1 MTLNLSAAIKDINQE
16 KGISEELIQETIV
29 TALTNAYKKY
39 YGTIE
44 NLSIKITDSYI
55 FTVNSIKEVVE
66 ELDDDLYE
74 IELSEAIN
82 YTPSAKLGDKLE
94 IPCDPKEFGQLAIHS
109 AKQTILQKLKEIEK
123 NTKLS
128 NFKRKEGEIIVG
140 FVQRIKDGNIFV
152 NLGDQE
158 PEGILLKND
167 QSPLELDSYS
177 SGDRI
182 KTIIYKVEP
191 DKRGNNISIKLSRR
205 NEEFVK
211 KLLML
216 EIPELSD
223 ETIKIKEIQR
233 EAGYRTKVAVYT
245 EKSEID
251 PVGACIGT
259 SGNRIKNITKE
270 LSGEKIDIIQWSASP
285 RAFIAQALTPAQVI
299 DVVITSEE
307 EKTATAVM
315 DESQLSFAIG
325 IRGANIN
332 LAKKISGWKIEVM
345 TKAEALEKN
354 LIIDQIQKAEELF
367 RPMPESEE
375 IEEEEEEKEEVIE
388 ETIDNTEENPADGD
402 YMLDDL
408 EISNEIKSILTTNK
422 IYSVEELI
430 EIEDFSTLPGITP
443 DMAKELQQ
451 YIDENFD
458 IIDEDSQCPECG
470 STLPENS
477 EKCPNCGIDIY
488 YCPDCGAPISVNEA
502 KCSRCGVEIEFEK
515 E

>member
-1 MTLNLSAAIKDINQE
+1 MTLNLSTAIREINQE
-16 KGISEELIQETIV
+16 KGISEELIQETIES
-29 TALTNAYKKY
+29 ALTHAYKKY
-39 YGTIE
+39 YGTLE
-44 NLSIKITDSYI
+44 NLSIRVSDGFT

-66 ELDDDLYE
+66 ELDDDLFE
-74 IELSEAIN
+74 IELSEAVKFV
-82 YTPSAKLGDKLE
+82 PSAKLGDKLE

-109 AKQTILQKLKEIEK
+109 AKQTILQRLKEIEK

-140 FVQRIKDGNIFV
+140 FVQRVKDGNVFV

-158 PEGILLKND
+158 PEGILLKMD
-167 QSPLELDSYS
+167 QSPAELEIYS
-177 SGDRI
+177 PGDRI
-182 KTIIYKVEP
+182 KSIIYKVEP
-191 DKRGNNISIKLSRR
+191 DRRSNNISIRLSRR

-245 EKSEID
+245 EKDEID
-251 PVGACIGT
+251 PVGACVG
-259 SGNRIKNITKE
+259 SKGNRIQNITKE
-270 LSGEKIDIIQWSASP
+270 LSGEKIDVIQWSANP
-285 RAFIAQALTPAQVI
+285 KVFIAHALTPAEVI
-299 DVVITSEE
+299 DVIITNEE
-307 EKTATAVM
+307 EKTATAIM
-315 DESQLSFAIG
+315 EESQLSFAIG
-325 IRGANIN
+325 ARGANIN
-332 LAKKISGWKIEVM
+332 LAKKISGWKIDVI
-345 TKAEALEKN
+345 TKAEALENN
-354 LIIDQIQKAEELF
+354 LIIDQLQKAEELF
-367 RPMPESEE
+367 RQIPED
-375 IEEEEEEKEEVIE
+375 EEVTEKNDEVVDNNIE
-388 ETIDNTEENPADGD
+388 ETSAEGD

-408 EISNEIKSILTTNK
+408 EISDEIKTILTTNK

-430 EIEDFSTLPGITP
+430 KIEDFSTLPGITP
-443 DMAKELQQ
+443 EMAKELQE

-458 IIDEDSQCPECG
+458 IIDEDLQCPECG
-470 STLPENS
+470 AALAENA

-488 YCPDCGAPISVNEA
+488 YCPDCGAPISVNET

>member
-1 MTLNLSAAIKDINQE
+1 MTLNLSTAIREINQE
-16 KGISEELIQETIV
+16 KGISEELIQETIES
-29 TALTNAYKKY
+29 ALTHAYKKY
-39 YGTIE
+39 YGTLE
-44 NLSIKITDSYI
+44 NLSIRVSDGFT

-66 ELDDDLYE
+66 ELDDDLFE
-74 IELSEAIN
+74 IELSEAVKFV
-82 YTPSAKLGDKLE
+82 PSAKLGDKLE

-109 AKQTILQKLKEIEK
+109 AKQTILQRLKEIEK

-140 FVQRIKDGNIFV
+140 FVQRVKDGNVFV

-158 PEGILLKND
+158 PEGILLKMD
-167 QSPLELDSYS
+167 QSPAELEIYS
-177 SGDRI
+177 PGDRI
-182 KTIIYKVEP
+182 KSIIYKVEP
-191 DKRGNNISIKLSRR
+191 DRRSNNISIRLSRR

-245 EKSEID
+245 EKDEID
-251 PVGACIGT
+251 PVGACVG
-259 SGNRIKNITKE
+259 SKGNRIQNITKE
-270 LSGEKIDIIQWSASP
+270 LSGEKIDVIQWSANP
-285 RAFIAQALTPAQVI
+285 KVFIAHALTPAEVI
-299 DVVITSEE
+299 DVIITNEE
-307 EKTATAVM
+307 EKTATAIM
-315 DESQLSFAIG
+315 EESQLSFAIG
-325 IRGANIN
+325 ARGAKRNI
-332 LAKKISGWKIEVM
+332 AQKISGLKKEVL
-345 TKAEALEKN
+345 TKAEALENN
-354 LIIDQIQKAEELF
+354 LIIDQLQKAEELF
-367 RPMPESEE
+367 RQIPED
-375 IEEEEEEKEEVIE
+375 EEVTEENDEVVDNNIE
-388 ETIDNTEENPADGD
+388 ETSAEGD

-408 EISNEIKSILTTNK
+408 EISDEIKTILTTNK

-430 EIEDFSTLPGITP
+430 KIEDFSTLPGITP
-443 DMAKELQQ
+443 EMAKELQE

-458 IIDEDSQCPECG
+458 IIDEDLQCPECG
-470 STLPENS
+470 AALAENA

-488 YCPDCGAPISVNEA
+488 YCPDCGAPISVNET

>member
-1 MTLNLSAAIKDINQE
+1 MTLNLSTAIREINQE
-16 KGISEELIQETIV
+16 KGISEELIQETIES
-29 TALTNAYKKY
+29 ALTHAYKKY
-39 YGTIE
+39 YGTLE
-44 NLSIKITDSYI
+44 NLSIRVSDGFT

-66 ELDDDLYE
+66 ELDDDLFE
-74 IELSEAIN
+74 IELSEAVKFV
-82 YTPSAKLGDKLE
+82 PSAKLGDKLE

-109 AKQTILQKLKEIEK
+109 AKQTILQRLKEIEK

-140 FVQRIKDGNIFV
+140 FVQRVKDGNVFV

-158 PEGILLKND
+158 PEGILLKMD
-167 QSPLELDSYS
+167 QSPAELEIYS
-177 SGDRI
+177 PGDRI
-182 KTIIYKVEP
+182 KSIIYKVEP
-191 DKRGNNISIKLSRR
+191 DRRSNNISIRLSRR

-245 EKSEID
+245 EKDEID
-251 PVGACIGT
+251 PVGACVG
-259 SGNRIKNITKE
+259 SKGNRIQNITKE
-270 LSGEKIDIIQWSASP
+270 LSGEKIDVIQWSANP
-285 RAFIAQALTPAQVI
+285 KVFIAHALTPAEVI
-299 DVVITSEE
+299 DVIITNEE
-307 EKTATAVM
+307 EKTATAIM
-315 DESQLSFAIG
+315 EESQLSFAIG
-325 IRGANIN
+325 ARGANIN
-332 LAKKISGWKIEVM
+332 LAKKISGWKIDVI
-345 TKAEALEKN
+345 TKAEALENN
-354 LIIDQIQKAEELF
+354 LIVDQLQKAEELF
-367 RPMPESEE
+367 RQIPED
-375 IEEEEEEKEEVIE
+375 EEVTEENDEVVDNNIE
-388 ETIDNTEENPADGD
+388 ETSAEGD

-408 EISNEIKSILTTNK
+408 EISDEIKTILTTNK

-430 EIEDFSTLPGITP
+430 KIEDFSTLPGITP
-443 DMAKELQQ
+443 EMAKELQE

-458 IIDEDSQCPECG
+458 IIDEDLQCPECG
-470 STLPENS
+470 AALAENA

-488 YCPDCGAPISVNEA
+488 YCPDCGAPISVNET

>member
-1 MTLNLSAAIKDINQE
+1 MTLNLSTAIREINQE
-16 KGISEELIQETIV
+16 KGISEELIQETIES
-29 TALTNAYKKY
+29 ALTHAYKKY
-39 YGTIE
+39 YGTLE
-44 NLSIKITDSYI
+44 NLSIRVSDGFT

-66 ELDDDLYE
+66 ELDDDLFE
-74 IELSEAIN
+74 IELSEAVKFV
-82 YTPSAKLGDKLE
+82 PSAKLGDKLE

-109 AKQTILQKLKEIEK
+109 AKQTILQRLKEIEK

-140 FVQRIKDGNIFV
+140 FVQRVKDGNVFV

-158 PEGILLKND
+158 PEGILLKMD
-167 QSPLELDSYS
+167 QSPAELEIYS
-177 SGDRI
+177 PGDRI
-182 KTIIYKVEP
+182 KSIIYKVEP
-191 DKRGNNISIKLSRR
+191 DRRSNNISIRLSRR

-245 EKSEID
+245 EKDEID
-251 PVGACIGT
+251 PVGACVG
-259 SGNRIKNITKE
+259 SKGNRIQNITKE
-270 LSGEKIDIIQWSASP
+270 LSGEKIDVIQWSANP
-285 RAFIAQALTPAQVI
+285 KVFIAHALTPAEVI
-299 DVVITSEE
+299 DVIITNEE
-307 EKTATAVM
+307 EKTATAIM
-315 DESQLSFAIG
+315 EESQLSFAIG
-325 IRGANIN
+325 ARGANIN
-332 LAKKISGWKIEVM
+332 LAKKISGWKIDVI
-345 TKAEALEKN
+345 TKAEALENN
-354 LIIDQIQKAEELF
+354 LIIDQLQKAEELF
-367 RPMPESEE
+367 RQIPED
-375 IEEEEEEKEEVIE
+375 EEVTEENDEVVNNNIE
-388 ETIDNTEENPADGD
+388 ETSAEGD

-408 EISNEIKSILTTNK
+408 EISDEIKTILTTNK

-430 EIEDFSTLPGITP
+430 KIEDFSTLPGITP
-443 DMAKELQQ
+443 EMAKELQE

-458 IIDEDSQCPECG
+458 IIDEDLQCPECG
-470 STLPENS
+470 AALAENA

-488 YCPDCGAPISVNEA
+488 YCPDCGAPISVNET

>member
-375 IEEEEEEKEEVIE
+375 IEEEEEKEEVIE

>member
-1 MTLNLSAAIKDINQE
+1 MTLNLSTAIREINQE
-16 KGISEELIQETIV
+16 KGISEELIQETIES
-29 TALTNAYKKY
+29 ALTHAYKKY
-39 YGTIE
+39 YGTLE
-44 NLSIKITDSYI
+44 NLSIRVSDGFT

-66 ELDDDLYE
+66 ELDDDLFE
-74 IELSEAIN
+74 IELSEAVKFV
-82 YTPSAKLGDKLE
+82 PSAKLGDKLE

-109 AKQTILQKLKEIEK
+109 AKQTILQRLKEIEK

-140 FVQRIKDGNIFV
+140 FVQRVKDGNVFV

-158 PEGILLKND
+158 PEGILLKMD
-167 QSPLELDSYS
+167 QSPAELEIYS
-177 SGDRI
+177 PGDRI
-182 KTIIYKVEP
+182 KSIIYKVEP
-191 DKRGNNISIKLSRR
+191 DRRSNNISIRLSRR

-245 EKSEID
+245 EKDEID
-251 PVGACIGT
+251 PVGACVG
-259 SGNRIKNITKE
+259 SKGNRIQNITKE
-270 LSGEKIDIIQWSASP
+270 LSGEKIDVIQWSANP
-285 RAFIAQALTPAQVI
+285 KVFIAHALTPAEVI
-299 DVVITSEE
+299 DVIITNEE
-307 EKTATAVM
+307 EKTATAIM
-315 DESQLSFAIG
+315 EESQLSFAIG
-325 IRGANIN
+325 ARGANIN
-332 LAKKISGWKIEVM
+332 LAKKISGWKIDVI
-345 TKAEALEKN
+345 TKAEALENN
-354 LIIDQIQKAEELF
+354 LIIDQLQKAEELF
-367 RPMPESEE
+367 RQIPED
-375 IEEEEEEKEEVIE
+375 EEVTEENDEVVDNNIE
-388 ETIDNTEENPADGD
+388 ETSAEGD

-408 EISNEIKSILTTNK
+408 EISDEIKTILTTNK

-430 EIEDFSTLPGITP
+430 KIEDFSTLPGITP
-443 DMAKELQQ
+443 EMAKELQE

-458 IIDEDSQCPECG
+458 IIDEDLQCPECG
-470 STLPENS
+470 AALAENA

-488 YCPDCGAPISVNEA
+488 YCPDCGAPISVNET

>member
-16 KGISEELIQETIV
+16 KGINEELILETIEM
-29 TALTNAYKKY
+29 ALTNAYKKY
-39 YGTIE
+39 YGTLE
-44 NLSIKITDSYI
+44 NFSMKVTDGYT
-55 FTVNSIKEVVE
+55 FTVCSVKEVVE

-74 IELSEAIN
+74 IELSEAIK
-82 YTPSAKLGDKLE
+82 YSPTAKLGDKLE
-94 IPCDPKEFGQLAIHS
+94 IPCDPKEFGHLAIHS

-140 FVQRIKDGNIFV
+140 FVQRIKDGTIFV

-158 PEGILLKND
+158 PEGILLEKD

-182 KTIIYKVEP
+182 KTIINRVDP
-191 DKRGNNISIKLSRR
+191 DRRGNILIRLSRR
-205 NEEFVK
+205 NEAFVK

-216 EIPELSD
+216 EIPELND

-233 EAGYRTKVAVYT
+233 DAGYRTKVAVYT

-251 PVGACIGT
+251 PVGACVGT
-259 SGNRIKNITKE
+259 KGNRIQNITKE
-270 LSGEKIDIIQWSASP
+270 LSGEKIDVIQWSANP
-285 RAFIAQALTPAQVI
+285 KIFIANALTPAEVI
-299 DVVITSEE
+299 DVVITNEE
-307 EKTATAVM
+307 EKTAIAVM
-315 DESQLSFAIG
+315 EESQLSFAIG

-345 TKAEALEKN
+345 TKAEALENN
-354 LIIDQIQKAEELF
+354 LIIDQLQRAEELF
-367 RPMPESEE
+367 RQIPEN
-375 IEEEEEEKEEVIE
+375 EEVIE
-388 ETIDNTEENPADGD
+388 EEEIIEETPETTEEISANNDD

-408 EISNEIKSILTTNK
+408 EIKDEIKAVLTKNK

-430 EIEDFSTLPGITP
+430 KIEDFSTLPGITSE
-443 DMAKELQQ
+443 MAKELQD

-470 STLPENS
+470 AALSENA

-488 YCPDCGAPISVNEA
+488 YCPDCGAPISVNET
-502 KCSRCGVEIEFEK
+502 KCSRCGVEIEFAK

>member
-1 MTLNLSAAIKDINQE
+1 MTLNLSTAIREINQE
-16 KGISEELIQETIV
+16 KGISEELIQETIES
-29 TALTNAYKKY
+29 ALTHAYKKY
-39 YGTIE
+39 YGTLE
-44 NLSIKITDSYI
+44 NLSIRVSDGFT

-66 ELDDDLYE
+66 ELDDDLFE
-74 IELSEAIN
+74 IELSEAVKFV
-82 YTPSAKLGDKLE
+82 PSAKLGDKLE

-109 AKQTILQKLKEIEK
+109 AKQTILQRLKEIEK

-140 FVQRIKDGNIFV
+140 FVQRVKDGNVFV

-158 PEGILLKND
+158 PEGILLKMD
-167 QSPLELDSYS
+167 QSPAELEIYS
-177 SGDRI
+177 PGDRI
-182 KTIIYKVEP
+182 KSIIYKVEP
-191 DKRGNNISIKLSRR
+191 DRRSNNISIRLSRR

-245 EKSEID
+245 EKDEID
-251 PVGACIGT
+251 PVGACVG
-259 SGNRIKNITKE
+259 SKGNRIQNITKE
-270 LSGEKIDIIQWSASP
+270 LSGEKIDVIQWSANP
-285 RAFIAQALTPAQVI
+285 KVFIAHALTPAEVI
-299 DVVITSEE
+299 DVIITNEE
-307 EKTATAVM
+307 EKTATAIM
-315 DESQLSFAIG
+315 EESQLSFAIG
-325 IRGANIN
+325 ARGANIN
-332 LAKKISGWKIEVM
+332 LAKKISGWKIDVI
-345 TKAEALEKN
+345 TKAEALENN
-354 LIIDQIQKAEELF
+354 LIIDQLQKAEELF
-367 RPMPESEE
+367 RQIPED
-375 IEEEEEEKEEVIE
+375 EEVTEENDEVVDNNIE
-388 ETIDNTEENPADGD
+388 ETSTEGD

-408 EISNEIKSILTTNK
+408 EISDEIKTILTTNK

-430 EIEDFSTLPGITP
+430 KIEDFSTLPGITP
-443 DMAKELQQ
+443 EMAKELQE

-458 IIDEDSQCPECG
+458 IIDEDLQCPECG
-470 STLPENS
+470 AALAENA

-488 YCPDCGAPISVNEA
+488 YCPDCGAPISVNET

>member
-1 MTLNLSAAIKDINQE
+1 MTLNLSTAIREINQE
-16 KGISEELIQETIV
+16 KGISEELIQETIES
-29 TALTNAYKKY
+29 ALTHAYKKY
-39 YGTIE
+39 YGTLE
-44 NLSIKITDSYI
+44 NLSIRVSDGFT

-66 ELDDDLYE
+66 ELDDDLFE
-74 IELSEAIN
+74 IELSEAVKFV
-82 YTPSAKLGDKLE
+82 PSAKLGDKLE

-109 AKQTILQKLKEIEK
+109 AKQTILQRLKEIEK

-140 FVQRIKDGNIFV
+140 FVQRVKDGNVFV

-158 PEGILLKND
+158 PEGILLKMD
-167 QSPLELDSYS
+167 QSPAELEIYS
-177 SGDRI
+177 PGDRI
-182 KTIIYKVEP
+182 KSIIYKVEP
-191 DKRGNNISIKLSRR
+191 DRRSNNISIRLSRR

-245 EKSEID
+245 EKDEID
-251 PVGACIGT
+251 PVGACVG
-259 SGNRIKNITKE
+259 SKGNRIQNITKE
-270 LSGEKIDIIQWSASP
+270 LSGEKIDVIQWSANP
-285 RAFIAQALTPAQVI
+285 KVFIAHALTPAEVI
-299 DVVITSEE
+299 DVIITNEE
-307 EKTATAVM
+307 EKTATAIM
-315 DESQLSFAIG
+315 EESQLSFAIG
-325 IRGANIN
+325 ARGANIN
-332 LAKKISGWKIEVM
+332 LAKKISGWKIDVI
-345 TKAEALEKN
+345 TKAEALENN
-354 LIIDQIQKAEELF
+354 LIIDQLQKAEELF
-367 RPMPESEE
+367 RQIPED
-375 IEEEEEEKEEVIE
+375 EEV
-388 ETIDNTEENPADGD
+388 TEENDEVVDNNIKETSAEGD

-408 EISNEIKSILTTNK
+408 EISDEIKTILTTNK

-430 EIEDFSTLPGITP
+430 KIEDFSTLPGITP
-443 DMAKELQQ
+443 EMAKELQE

-458 IIDEDSQCPECG
+458 IIDEDLQCPECG
-470 STLPENS
+470 AALAENA

-488 YCPDCGAPISVNEA
+488 YCPDCGAPISVNET

>member
-1 MTLNLSAAIKDINQE
+1 MTLNLSTAIREINQE
-16 KGISEELIQETIV
+16 KGISEELIQETIES
-29 TALTNAYKKY
+29 ALTHAYKKY
-39 YGTIE
+39 YGTLE
-44 NLSIKITDSYI
+44 NLSIRVSDGFT

-66 ELDDDLYE
+66 ELDDDLFE
-74 IELSEAIN
+74 IELSEAVKFV
-82 YTPSAKLGDKLE
+82 PSAKLGDKLE

-109 AKQTILQKLKEIEK
+109 AKQTILQRLKEIEK

-140 FVQRIKDGNIFV
+140 FVQRVKDGNVFV

-158 PEGILLKND
+158 PEGILLKMD
-167 QSPLELDSYS
+167 QSPAELEIYS
-177 SGDRI
+177 PGDRI
-182 KTIIYKVEP
+182 KSIIYKVEP
-191 DKRGNNISIKLSRR
+191 DRRSNNISIRLSRR

-245 EKSEID
+245 EKDEID
-251 PVGACIGT
+251 PVGACVG
-259 SGNRIKNITKE
+259 SKGNRIQNITKE
-270 LSGEKIDIIQWSASP
+270 LSGEKIDVIQWSANP
-285 RAFIAQALTPAQVI
+285 KVFIAHALTPAEVI
-299 DVVITSEE
+299 DVIITNEE
-307 EKTATAVM
+307 EKTATAIM
-315 DESQLSFAIG
+315 EESQLSFAIG
-325 IRGANIN
+325 ARGANIN
-332 LAKKISGWKIEVM
+332 LAKKISGWKIDVI
-345 TKAEALEKN
+345 TKAEALENN
-354 LIIDQIQKAEELF
+354 LIIDQLQKAEELF
-367 RPMPESEE
+367 RQIPED
-375 IEEEEEEKEEVIE
+375 EEVTEENDEVVDNNIE
-388 ETIDNTEENPADGD
+388 ETSAEGD

-408 EISNEIKSILTTNK
+408 EISDEIKTILTTNK

-430 EIEDFSTLPGITP
+430 KIEDFSTLPGITP
-443 DMAKELQQ
+443 EMAKELQE

-458 IIDEDSQCPECG
+458 IIDEDLQCPECG
-470 STLPENS
+470 AALAENA

-488 YCPDCGAPISVNEA
+488 YCPDCGAPISVIET

>member
-1 MTLNLSAAIKDINQE
+1 MTLNLSTAIREINQE
-16 KGISEELIQETIV
+16 KGISEELIQETIES
-29 TALTNAYKKY
+29 ALTHAYKKY
-39 YGTIE
+39 YGTLE
-44 NLSIKITDSYI
+44 NLSIRVSDGFT

-66 ELDDDLYE
+66 ELDDDLFE
-74 IELSEAIN
+74 IELSEAVKFV
-82 YTPSAKLGDKLE
+82 PSAKLGDKLE

-109 AKQTILQKLKEIEK
+109 AKQTILQRLKEIEK

-140 FVQRIKDGNIFV
+140 FVQRVKDGNVFV

-158 PEGILLKND
+158 PEGILLKMD
-167 QSPLELDSYS
+167 QSPAELEIYS
-177 SGDRI
+177 PGDRI
-182 KTIIYKVEP
+182 KSIIYKVEP
-191 DKRGNNISIKLSRR
+191 DRRSNNISIRLSRR

-245 EKSEID
+245 EKDEID
-251 PVGACIGT
+251 PVGACVG
-259 SGNRIKNITKE
+259 SKGNRIQNITKE
-270 LSGEKIDIIQWSASP
+270 LSGEKIDVIQWSANP
-285 RAFIAQALTPAQVI
+285 KVFIAHALTPAEVI
-299 DVVITSEE
+299 DVIITNEE
-307 EKTATAVM
+307 EKTATAIM
-315 DESQLSFAIG
+315 EESQLSFAIG
-325 IRGANIN
+325 ARGANIN
-332 LAKKISGWKIEVM
+332 LAKKISGWKIDVI
-345 TKAEALEKN
+345 TKAEALENN
-354 LIIDQIQKAEELF
+354 LIIDQLQKAEELF
-367 RPMPESEE
+367 RQIPED
-375 IEEEEEEKEEVIE
+375 EEVTDENDEVVDNNIE
-388 ETIDNTEENPADGD
+388 ETSAEGD

-408 EISNEIKSILTTNK
+408 EISDEIKTILTTNK

-430 EIEDFSTLPGITP
+430 KIEDFSTLPGITP
-443 DMAKELQQ
+443 EMAKELQE

-458 IIDEDSQCPECG
+458 IIDEDLQCPECG
-470 STLPENS
+470 AALAENA

-488 YCPDCGAPISVNEA
+488 YCPDCGAPISVNET

>member
-1 MTLNLSAAIKDINQE
+1 MTLNLSTAIREINQE
-16 KGISEELIQETIV
+16 KGISEELIQETIES
-29 TALTNAYKKY
+29 ALTHAYKKY
-39 YGTIE
+39 YGTLE
-44 NLSIKITDSYI
+44 NLSIRVSDGFT

-66 ELDDDLYE
+66 ELDDDLFE
-74 IELSEAIN
+74 IELSEAVKFV
-82 YTPSAKLGDKLE
+82 PSAKLGDKLE

-109 AKQTILQKLKEIEK
+109 AKQTILQRLKEIEK

-140 FVQRIKDGNIFV
+140 FVQRVKDGNVFV

-158 PEGILLKND
+158 PEGILLKMD
-167 QSPLELDSYS
+167 QSPAELEIYS
-177 SGDRI
+177 PGDRI
-182 KTIIYKVEP
+182 KSIIYKVEP
-191 DKRGNNISIKLSRR
+191 DRRSNNISIRLSRR

-245 EKSEID
+245 DKDEID
-251 PVGACIGT
+251 PVGACVG
-259 SGNRIKNITKE
+259 SKGNRIQNITKE
-270 LSGEKIDIIQWSASP
+270 LSGEKIDVIQWSANP
-285 RAFIAQALTPAQVI
+285 KVFIAHALTPAEVI
-299 DVVITSEE
+299 DVIITNEE
-307 EKTATAVM
+307 EKTATAIM
-315 DESQLSFAIG
+315 EESQLSFAIG
-325 IRGANIN
+325 ARGANIN
-332 LAKKISGWKIEVM
+332 LAKKISGWKIDVI
-345 TKAEALEKN
+345 TKAEALENN
-354 LIIDQIQKAEELF
+354 LIIDQLQKAEELF
-367 RPMPESEE
+367 RQIPED
-375 IEEEEEEKEEVIE
+375 EEVTEENDEVVDNNIE
-388 ETIDNTEENPADGD
+388 ETSAEGD

-408 EISNEIKSILTTNK
+408 EISDEIKTILTTNK

-430 EIEDFSTLPGITP
+430 KIEDFSTLPGITP
-443 DMAKELQQ
+443 EMAKELQE

-458 IIDEDSQCPECG
+458 IIDEDLQCPECG
-470 STLPENS
+470 AALAENA

-488 YCPDCGAPISVNEA
+488 YCPDCGAPISVNET

>member
-1 MTLNLSAAIKDINQE
+1 MTLNLSTAIREINQE
-16 KGISEELIQETIV
+16 KGISEELIQETIES
-29 TALTNAYKKY
+29 ALTHAYKKY
-39 YGTIE
+39 YGTLE
-44 NLSIKITDSYI
+44 NLSIRVSDGFT

-66 ELDDDLYE
+66 ELDDDLFE
-74 IELSEAIN
+74 IELSEAVKFV
-82 YTPSAKLGDKLE
+82 PSAKLGDKLE

-109 AKQTILQKLKEIEK
+109 AKQTILQRLKEIEK

-140 FVQRIKDGNIFV
+140 FVQRVKDGNVFV

-158 PEGILLKND
+158 PEGILLKMD
-167 QSPLELDSYS
+167 QSPAELEIYS
-177 SGDRI
+177 PGDRI
-182 KTIIYKVEP
+182 KSIIYKVEP
-191 DKRGNNISIKLSRR
+191 DRRSNNISIRLSRR

-245 EKSEID
+245 EKDEID
-251 PVGACIGT
+251 PVGACVG
-259 SGNRIKNITKE
+259 SKGNRIQNITKE
-270 LSGEKIDIIQWSASP
+270 LSGEKIDVIQWSANP
-285 RAFIAQALTPAQVI
+285 KVFIAHALTPAEVI
-299 DVVITSEE
+299 DVIITNEE
-307 EKTATAVM
+307 EKTATAIM
-315 DESQLSFAIG
+315 EESQLSFAIG
-325 IRGANIN
+325 ARGANIN
-332 LAKKISGWKIEVM
+332 LAKKISGWKIDVI
-345 TKAEALEKN
+345 TKAEALENN
-354 LIIDQIQKAEELF
+354 LIIDQLQKAEELF
-367 RPMPESEE
+367 RQIPED
-375 IEEEEEEKEEVIE
+375 EEVTEENDDVVDNNIE
-388 ETIDNTEENPADGD
+388 ETSAEGD

-408 EISNEIKSILTTNK
+408 EISDEIKTILTTNK

-430 EIEDFSTLPGITP
+430 KIEDFSTLPGITLE
-443 DMAKELQQ
+443 MAKELQE

-458 IIDEDSQCPECG
+458 IIDEDLQCPECG
-470 STLPENS
+470 AALAENA

-488 YCPDCGAPISVNEA
+488 YCPDCGAPISVNET

>member
-375 IEEEEEEKEEVIE
+375 IEEEEKEEVIE

>member
-16 KGISEELIQETIV
+16 KGISEELIQETIEI
-29 TALTNAYKKY
+29 ALTNAYKKY
-39 YGTIE
+39 YGTLE

-74 IELSEAIN
+74 IELSEAIK
-82 YTPSAKLGDKLE
+82 YSPSAKLGDKLE

-140 FVQRIKDGNIFV
+140 FVQRVKDGNIFV

-177 SGDRI
+177 PGDRI
-182 KTIIYKVEP
+182 KTIIYRVEP
-191 DKRGNNISIKLSRR
+191 DRRSNNISIKLSRR

-245 EKSEID
+245 DKEEID
-251 PVGACIGT
+251 PVGACVGT
-259 SGNRIKNITKE
+259 KGNRIQNITKE

-285 RAFIAQALTPAQVI
+285 RTFIAQALTPAQVI
-299 DVVITSEE
+299 DVVITNEE

-315 DESQLSFAIG
+315 DETQLSFAIG

-332 LAKKISGWKIEVM
+332 LAKKISGWKIDVM

-367 RPMPESEE
+367 RQMPEAEE
-375 IEEEEEEKEEVIE
+375 IVEEKEEIVE
-388 ETIDNTEENPADGD
+388 EVIDNTEENPADGD

-430 EIEDFSTLPGITP
+430 KIEDFSTLPGITP
-443 DMAKELQQ
+443 EMANELQQ

-470 STLPENS
+470 NALPENA

-488 YCPDCGAPISVNEA
+488 YCPDCGAPISVNET
-502 KCSRCGVEIEFEK
+502 KCSRCGIEIEFEK

>member
-375 IEEEEEEKEEVIE
+375 IEEEEEKEEVIE

-477 EKCPNCGIDIY
+477 EKCPNCGLDIY

>member
-16 KGISEELIQETIV
+16 KGISEELIQETIEI
-29 TALTNAYKKY
+29 ALTNAYKKY
-39 YGTIE
+39 YGTLE

-82 YTPSAKLGDKLE
+82 YNPSAKLGDKLE

-375 IEEEEEEKEEVIE
+375 IEEEEKEEVIE

>member
-1 MTLNLSAAIKDINQE
+1 MTLNLSTAIREINQE
-16 KGISEELIQETIV
+16 KGISEELIQETIES
-29 TALTNAYKKY
+29 ALTHAYKKY
-39 YGTIE
+39 YGTLE
-44 NLSIKITDSYI
+44 NLSIRVSDGFT

-66 ELDDDLYE
+66 ELDDDLFE
-74 IELSEAIN
+74 IELSEAVKFV
-82 YTPSAKLGDKLE
+82 PSAKLGDKLE

-109 AKQTILQKLKEIEK
+109 AKQTILQRLKEIEK

-140 FVQRIKDGNIFV
+140 FVQRVKDGNVFV

-158 PEGILLKND
+158 PEGILLKMD
-167 QSPLELDSYS
+167 QSPAELEIYS
-177 SGDRI
+177 PGDRI
-182 KTIIYKVEP
+182 KSIIYKVEP
-191 DKRGNNISIKLSRR
+191 DRRSNNISIRLSRR

-245 EKSEID
+245 EKDEID
-251 PVGACIGT
+251 PVGACVG
-259 SGNRIKNITKE
+259 SKGNRIQNITKE
-270 LSGEKIDIIQWSASP
+270 LSGEKIDVIQWSANP
-285 RAFIAQALTPAQVI
+285 KVFIAHALTPAEVI
-299 DVVITSEE
+299 DVIITNEE
-307 EKTATAVM
+307 EKTATAIM
-315 DESQLSFAIG
+315 EESQLSFAIG
-325 IRGANIN
+325 ARGANIN
-332 LAKKISGWKIEVM
+332 LAKKISGWKIDVI
-345 TKAEALEKN
+345 TKAEALENN
-354 LIIDQIQKAEELF
+354 LIIDQLQKAEELF
-367 RPMPESEE
+367 RQIPED
-375 IEEEEEEKEEVIE
+375 EEVTEENDDVVDNNIE
-388 ETIDNTEENPADGD
+388 ETSAEGD

-408 EISNEIKSILTTNK
+408 EISDEIKTILTTNK

-430 EIEDFSTLPGITP
+430 KIEDFSTLPGITP
-443 DMAKELQQ
+443 EMAKELQE

-458 IIDEDSQCPECG
+458 IIDEDLQCPECG
-470 STLPENS
+470 AALAENA

-488 YCPDCGAPISVNEA
+488 YCPDCGAPISVNET

>member
-140 FVQRIKDGNIFV
+140 FVQRVKDGNIFV

-375 IEEEEEEKEEVIE
+375 IEEEEEKEEVIE

>member
-39 YGTIE
+39 YGTLE

-140 FVQRIKDGNIFV
+140 FVQRVKDGNIFV

-375 IEEEEEEKEEVIE
+375 IEEEEEKEEVIE

>member
-1 MTLNLSAAIKDINQE
+1 MTLNLSTAIREINQE
-16 KGISEELIQETIV
+16 KGISEELIQETIES
-29 TALTNAYKKY
+29 ALTHAYKKY
-39 YGTIE
+39 YGTLE
-44 NLSIKITDSYI
+44 NLSIRVSDGFT

-66 ELDDDLYE
+66 ELDDDLFE
-74 IELSEAIN
+74 IELSEAVKFV
-82 YTPSAKLGDKLE
+82 PSAKLGDKLE

-109 AKQTILQKLKEIEK
+109 AKQTILQRLKEIEK

-140 FVQRIKDGNIFV
+140 FVQRVKDGNVFV

-158 PEGILLKND
+158 PEGILLKMD
-167 QSPLELDSYS
+167 QFPAELEIYSP
-177 SGDRI
+177 GDRI
-182 KTIIYKVEP
+182 KSIIYKVEP
-191 DKRGNNISIKLSRR
+191 DRRSNNISIRLSRR

-245 EKSEID
+245 EKDEID
-251 PVGACIGT
+251 PVGACVG
-259 SGNRIKNITKE
+259 SKGNRIQNITKE
-270 LSGEKIDIIQWSASP
+270 LSGEKIDVIQWSANP
-285 RAFIAQALTPAQVI
+285 KVFIAHALTPAEVI
-299 DVVITSEE
+299 DVIITNEE
-307 EKTATAVM
+307 EKTATAIM
-315 DESQLSFAIG
+315 EESQLSFAIG
-325 IRGANIN
+325 ARGANIN
-332 LAKKISGWKIEVM
+332 LAKKISGWKIDVI
-345 TKAEALEKN
+345 TKAEALENN
-354 LIIDQIQKAEELF
+354 LIIDQLQKAEELF
-367 RPMPESEE
+367 RQIPED
-375 IEEEEEEKEEVIE
+375 EEVTEENDEVVDNNIE
-388 ETIDNTEENPADGD
+388 ETSAEGD

-408 EISNEIKSILTTNK
+408 EISDEIKTILTTNK

-430 EIEDFSTLPGITP
+430 KIEDFSTLPGITP
-443 DMAKELQQ
+443 EMAKELQE

-458 IIDEDSQCPECG
+458 IIDEDLQCPECG
-470 STLPENS
+470 AALAENA

-488 YCPDCGAPISVNEA
+488 YCPDCGAPISVNET